1 MKNLLQEYTL
11 HSKLYSPNQNL
22 KKTPPFLT
30 DQQRNGRKSPNMLDP
45 ISFALFFSTM
55 SEVSLQILIVFGQNT
70 QSNCSFTDQVTAI
83 VLEKNKGMKSFKTSQ
98 PFISTVRKKS
108 HGVNTG
114 TQREIQEGGALF
126 YDRVLN
132 F

>member
-1 MKNLLQEYTL
+1 
-11 HSKLYSPNQNL
+11 
-22 KKTPPFLT
+22 
-30 DQQRNGRKSPNMLDP
+30 MLDP

-70 QSNCSFTDQVTAI
+70 QSHRAYTDQVTAI

-108 HGVNTG
+108 RGVNTG
-114 TQREIQEGGALF
+114 T
-126 YDRVLN
+126 
-132 F
+132 

>member
-1 MKNLLQEYTL
+1 
-11 HSKLYSPNQNL
+11 
-22 KKTPPFLT
+22 
-30 DQQRNGRKSPNMLDP
+30 
-45 ISFALFFSTM
+45 M

-70 QSNCSFTDQVTAI
+70 QSHCAYTDQVTAI

>member
-1 MKNLLQEYTL
+1 
-11 HSKLYSPNQNL
+11 
-22 KKTPPFLT
+22 
-30 DQQRNGRKSPNMLDP
+30 MLDP
-45 ISFALFFSTM
+45 ISFALFFPTM

-70 QSNCSFTDQVTAI
+70 QSHCSYTDQVTAI

-114 TQREIQEGGALF
+114 T
-126 YDRVLN
+126 
-132 F
+132 